1 VLPGKCSF
9 IRVVAISVAEVVMEP
24 SGLVSKPSC
33 ASLIFLCTDLK
44 SLAADLVLVVP
55 EEYS

>member
-1 VLPGKCSF
+1 
-9 IRVVAISVAEVVMEP
+9 VVAISVAEVVMEP